1 LASTISGS
9 TAPKLGF
16 AIISA
21 KLGIAGCMFTGG
33 GGGGFGDG
41 GLAAILAA
49 KPTDG
54 LGCPPL
60 AVTCFNAASATGAA
74 GLRWPP
80 RSLVK
85 SRDGTLALMAST
97 RSGFERSRGSNAG
110 ACGCS

>member
-33 GGGGFGDG
+33 GGGGLGDGGLGDG

-54 LGCPPL
+54 LGCTTRRHLLQRCQRDWSGRL
-60 AVTCFNAASATGAA
+60 AVAAAKLGEIERRHLGLNGLNAL
-74 GLRWPP
+74 GL
-80 RSLVK
+80 
-85 SRDGTLALMAST
+85 
-97 RSGFERSRGSNAG
+97 
-110 ACGCS
+110 